1 VQRTA
6 FGDGDAVTD
15 AEIERWG
22 ERNADWIRLAG
33 LRDGRI
39 VGVASAAPPVEGAA
53 ELVGVA
59 TLSDHR
65 GQGIA
70 SALTAEVVARAFA
83 AGAEVAWLTAA
94 DDAAARLYER
104 VGFAPVGRQVSYN
117 AG

>member
-1 VQRTA
+1 MQRTA
-6 FGDGDAVTD
+6 FGDHDAITD
-15 AEIERWG
+15 AEIERWR

-39 VGVASAAPPVEGAA
+39 VGVASAAPPVEGTA
-53 ELVGVA
+53 ELVGIA
-59 TLSDHR
+59 TLSEHR
-65 GQGIA
+65 GRGIA

-83 AGAEVAWLTAA
+83 AGAELTWLTAA

-104 VGFAPVGRQVSYN
+104 VGFAHVGKQVSYN